1 MTPTA
6 FALVFG
12 AALLFAYA
20 CFHAPG
26 FLVRI
31 YRREHRSYMSPDLQ
45 RSVDRSA
52 DARARREA

>member
-20 CFHAPG
+20 CFHTPG
-26 FLVRI
+26 WLVRL
-31 YRREHRSYMSPDLQ
+31 YRREHRDLMSPEM
-45 RSVDRSA
+45 RRTMHRA
-52 DARARREA
+52 DEARARREA